1 MSGVLFGF
9 VLFTVD
15 LLLLV
20 AIFRRLW
27 RSQDGEL
34 PRAKTVIL
42 LIVGKLVILGGGIYL
57 ALVVYLVDALLLVV
71 GSLLAL
77 VMFSL
82 VFYHRYR

>member
-27 RSQDGEL
+27 RSQDSEL

-82 VFYHRYR
+82 IFYHRYR